1 MYHRPAICEDVTWLI
16 HVCDMTHWSVWHD
29 SLICVTWLIHMCDV
43 THAYVW
49 HDAFICVTWL
59 THTCDMTHKA
69 NAKKSTTQV
78 FYVWDER
85 IFETTRKHG
94 WVLIK
99 FVTCW
104 QRVREVEMTL
114 YSSLYLFLPLSSSL
128 YLFIPLYTSL
138 YLFIPSALATCVFSK
153 NAKTWVSKTR
163 IVYIYR
169 RKCEQI

>member
-1 MYHRPAICEDVTWLI
+1 
-16 HVCDMTHWSVWHD
+16 
-29 SLICVTWLIHMCDV
+29 
-43 THAYVW
+43 
-49 HDAFICVTWL
+49 
-59 THTCDMTHKA
+59 MTHKA

-138 YLFIPSALATCVFSK
+138 YLFIPLYTSLYRVPWQPAYFR
-153 NAKTWVSKTR
+153 KTRKHGWVKQELYIYIGENVSK
-163 IVYIYR
+163 Y
-169 RKCEQI
+169 K